1 MPSVPDWLQSQGL
14 ERAQA
19 GCARNNRDAAF
30 YMEARSVLVAA
41 ILVACS
47 TAGSV
52 QAQKTARVVTP
63 PQTAARA
70 LTDKECV
77 GRKTAT
83 RLNVQ
88 VGALRSNAGNVIIT
102 VYGGD
107 PSRFMAPRGKLA
119 RQRVTTS
126 APMSQA
132 CFWLPSATDA
142 YAVMVYHDANGNK
155 DLDRSPA
162 GMPSEGYGF
171 SNDAPTKFGV
181 PSFDAVRF
189 GVKPSETTIRIK
201 VRYPR

>member
-1 MPSVPDWLQSQGL
+1 
-14 ERAQA
+14 
-19 GCARNNRDAAF
+19 
-30 YMEARSVLVAA
+30 MEARSVLIGA
-41 ILVACS
+41 ILVALS
-47 TAGSV
+47 AAASAH
-52 QAQKTARVVTP
+52 AQKATRVETAPTS
-63 PQTAARA
+63 AARA

-77 GRKTAT
+77 GRKSAT

-132 CFWLPSATDA
+132 CFWLPSASDA
-142 YAVMVYHDANGNK
+142 YAVFVYHDANGNK

-162 GMPSEGYGF
+162 GMPMEGYGF
-171 SNDAPTKFGV
+171 SNDAPTKFGT

-189 GVKPSETTIRIK
+189 GVKPVGETTIRVK
-201 VRYPR
+201 VRYPATR